1 MKSQNGEWMSGAQ
14 AGLVWDELV
23 DVSEIL
29 EAFRPWAENGE
40 DRRHGLESCRRPA
53 AG

>member
-1 MKSQNGEWMSGAQ
+1 LIADAQ

-40 DRRHGLESCRRPA
+40 DRKHGLESQQL
-53 AG
+53 GTVEESV